1 MQPEHDRGAGDWQP
15 GVDAVAREGE
25 GDRRA
30 WYPGQAGAQA
40 IAEILTGKVNPSGRL
55 PITSVDR
62 IAIGDGTR
70 GSLTKRIQDVYLSA
84 ARGELP
90 AYRRWLT
97 PVYAEAREPATT
109 P

>member
-55 PITSVDR
+55 PITSVIGSRSATDAG
-62 IAIGDGTR
+62 IADEAHPG
-70 GSLTKRIQDVYLSA
+70 VYLSA